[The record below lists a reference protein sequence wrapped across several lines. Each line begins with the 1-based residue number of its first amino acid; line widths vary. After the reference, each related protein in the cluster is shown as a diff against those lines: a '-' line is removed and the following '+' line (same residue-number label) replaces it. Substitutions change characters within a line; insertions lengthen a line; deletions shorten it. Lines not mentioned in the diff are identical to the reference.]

1 LDLLPEINHQFPISF
16 RGLAL
21 GPAIA
26 GLVLVSALG
35 AAPGRAAE
43 SQLAV
48 VGAGLEQSEDAP
60 FVPAGYQFLPGD
72 FVYFSFQVAG
82 FSIKSDDSGEVR
94 RISLAYEVT
103 PEDSSGV
110 ALTQP
115 SSGTIQVELNPED
128 KNWMPKRRVSFL
140 LPSFVAAGD
149 FRIHMVVKDLIAN
162 AQASKD
168 FPFRIG
174 GVKVQP
180 SSTITVQNFHFLR
193 QENDRETLEVPA
205 YRPGDTVY
213 ASFEMVGYK
222 IGPENQRHV
231 VYGLTVLRPDGKPF
245 LDQPKAAEFQKS
257 SFYPAQFV
265 PGNFSVSTSPDT
277 ARGEYIIIL
286 TVRDMIGNQTYQ
298 TKQAFSIE

>member
-1 LDLLPEINHQFPISF
+1 LDLLPEINHQFHISF

-21 GPAIA
+21 APAIA
-26 GLVLVSALG
+26 GLLLVSALG
-35 AAPGRAAE
+35 AAPGSAAE
-43 SQLAV
+43 SSLAV
-48 VGAGLEQSEDAP
+48 VDAGLEQSEDAP
-60 FVPAGYQFLPGD
+60 FVPAAYQFLPGD

-82 FSIKSDDSGEVR
+82 FSTKSDDSGEMR

-103 PEDSSGV
+103 PEDASGV

-115 SSGTIQVELNPED
+115 SSGTVQVELNPED
-128 KNWMPKRRVSFL
+128 KNWMPKRRVFFL
-140 LPSFVAAGD
+140 LPSFIAAGD
-149 FRIHMVVKDLIAN
+149 FRIHVVVKDLFAN
-162 AQASKD
+162 TQASKD

-180 SSTITVQNFHFLR
+180 SGTITVQNFHFLR
-193 QENDRETLEVPA
+193 QENDREALEVPA

-213 ASFEMVGYK
+213 ANFEMVGYK
-222 IGPENQRHV
+222 IGPENQHHV

-245 LDQPKAAEFQKS
+245 LDQPKAAESQKS

-265 PGNFSVSTSPDT
+265 PGNFNVTTSADT
-277 ARGEYIIIL
+277 ARGQYIIIL